1 MTAKQYIK
9 NVILLIK
16 HYKYS
21 WHFDDSQLGLY
32 YNLAQ
37 KLGYF

>member
-9 NVILLIK
+9 NEFVLLLIK

-21 WHFDDSQLGLY
+21 WHFDGSQLDLY
-32 YNLAQ
+32 YNLA
-37 KLGYF
+37 